1 MTARDQLADRIALIL
16 DPDAL
21 DPVAQEVARNV
32 AEAVIG
38 MVRPLEWSEID
49 ERTAFSRRRYV
60 SGGYI
65 IEYRLH
71 GQHFDL
77 WVGHN
82 ATCADRYNTL
92 EAAKAAANAHH
103 RAQILAALGLDAGEG
118 R

>member
-1 MTARDQLADRIALIL
+1 MTDAREKLARQYDVCAFKRQYFRDGWDAALAAL
-16 DPDAL
+16 PD
-21 DPVAQEVARNV
+21 
-32 AEAVIG
+32 
-38 MVRPLEWSEID
+38 MVPDLAWSEID

-92 EAAKAAANAHH
+92 EAAIAAANAHH
-103 RAQILAALGLDAGEG
+103 RAKWIAVLTGGAA
-118 R
+118 

>member
-1 MTARDQLADRIALIL
+1 MTDIRENLADVIDGAHAAGAVCDEYALADAIL
-16 DPDAL
+16 AALPD
-21 DPVAQEVARNV
+21 
-32 AEAVIG
+32 
-38 MVRPLEWSEID
+38 MVPDLAWSEID

-92 EAAKAAANAHH
+92 ESAKAAANAHH
-103 RAQILAALGLDAGEG
+103 RATWFAALTGGDQ
-118 R
+118 